1 MSCILVIDDDE
12 NVLTLMRRMLE
23 PEGYDVLDAP
33 DGRNGLRLCS
43 CRHVDLVIT
52 DIIMPE
58 MEGLEVIM
66 GLRREMP
73 DVKIIAV
80 SGGGRIQPGDYLELA
95 SALGADLTLTKPFT
109 LNELRDAVRELMG

>member
-1 MSCILVIDDDE
+1 MSCVLVIDDDE
-12 NVLTLMRRMLE
+12 NVLALMRTMLE
-23 PEGYDVLDAP
+23 REGYDVLDTP
-33 DGRNGLRLCS
+33 DGGKGMKLCR

-52 DIIMPE
+52 DIIMPD

-80 SGGGRIQPGDYLELA
+80 SGGGHIQPGDYLKLA
-95 SALGADLTLTKPFT
+95 SVLGANTTLTKPFT
-109 LNELRDAVRELMG
+109 RSELVNAVRELVG